1 VEDVVIMSGL
11 PSSGKTTWAA
21 NNLHGFHRI
30 ASEQYKTQPKMVSAA
45 ETAYKEGA
53 RKFVFDATNATA
65 EHRKVYIDWANKH
78 GLSSKCVFV
87 NTEVKEAIR
96 RNELKADPTPKIAIY
111 VTLKKLTVPKE
122 SEGCT
127 VQIISDGPM
136 DPVDAKKSPP
146 KPKAG
151 APQPEKS
158 APGALQPGFGVMLA
172 KNFEPGIDP
181 SGWWFSEKLDG
192 MRAIWT
198 GSKLISRNGN
208 EIAIPD
214 WFRSWMPTHP
224 LDGELF
230 TKRGDFQHIVSIVRK
245 IVPVDSEWK
254 QIKYMIFDLPAEKS
268 PFEARYE
275 KLHEVVAATCGSD
288 GACPLQVVSQ
298 TRIADFEDLQRMHK
312 ALVAKGAEGSML
324 RKPGSAY
331 ENKRSSS
338 LLKLKDFDEAD
349 AVVTGAEL
357 GTGKYQN
364 VMGYLS
370 AKLRDE
376 PAITFDL
383 GSGFTDAQR
392 RDYKKLFPVGTI
404 IRVTFNGRTNA
415 GKPRFPVFDGI
426 HIDR

>member
-1 VEDVVIMSGL
+1 
-11 PSSGKTTWAA
+11 
-21 NNLHGFHRI
+21 
-30 ASEQYKTQPKMVSAA
+30 
-45 ETAYKEGA
+45 
-53 RKFVFDATNATA
+53 
-65 EHRKVYIDWANKH
+65 
-78 GLSSKCVFV
+78 
-87 NTEVKEAIR
+87 
-96 RNELKADPTPKIAIY
+96 
-111 VTLKKLTVPKE
+111 
-122 SEGCT
+122 
-127 VQIISDGPM
+127 
-136 DPVDAKKSPP
+136 
-146 KPKAG
+146 
-151 APQPEKS
+151 
-158 APGALQPGFGVMLA
+158 MLA

-198 GSKLISRNGN
+198 GSKLTSRNGN

-268 PFEARYE
+268 PFEKRYE
-275 KLHEVVAATCGSD
+275 KLHEVVAAACGSD

-376 PAITFDL
+376 PNITFDI